1 MSASGGEIKLSDDG
15 KYVLVPVTMFR
26 AREIDLQKYDALL
39 GAWETQQGQHEK
51 LKNQIMVQ
59 ESVIASERKAT
70 DSLTWSLKA
79 DRRKYG
85 LLGFVIGGIA
95 VGLIK

>member
-1 MSASGGEIKLSDDG
+1 MSNDG
-15 KYVLVPVTMFR
+15 KYVLVPVAVFR

-39 GAWETQQGQHEK
+39 GARESQQAQIEK
-51 LKNQIMVQ
+51 LKNQIMVL
-59 ESVIASERKAT
+59 ESVIDSERRAA

-85 LLGFVIGGIA
+85 LWGFVIGGIA

>member
-1 MSASGGEIKLSDDG
+1 MSASGGEIKLSNDG
-15 KYVLVPVTMFR
+15 KYVLVPVAMFR
-26 AREIDLQKYDALL
+26 SREIDLQKYDALL
-39 GAWETQQGQHEK
+39 DAWESQHAQVEK
-51 LKNQIMVQ
+51 LRNQIMVL
-59 ESVIASERKAT
+59 ESVIASERKAA

-85 LLGFVIGGIA
+85 LWGFVIGGIA